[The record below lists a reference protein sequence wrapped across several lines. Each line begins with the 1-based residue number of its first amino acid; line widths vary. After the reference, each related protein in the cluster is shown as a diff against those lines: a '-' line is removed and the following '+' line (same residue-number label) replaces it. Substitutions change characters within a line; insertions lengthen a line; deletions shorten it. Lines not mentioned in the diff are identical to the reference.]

1 MGLLPTTGDMTLAT
15 GSMREPWS
23 PDIISRAIESGD
35 PGLAQEALREID
47 ARLRETR
54 TPAERANLILA
65 RADLYRQSK
74 RFADARNEMDL
85 ALQEAPDDWS
95 TQMQAAF
102 LAGDLSDDEGNPEQ
116 ACEQLTEAL
125 AKYADVI
132 RATDHLR
139 PIYEAAQLRRGLALH
154 RIRCHEDA
162 IPILKET
169 LAFELNGHNRSIVL
183 FKLGV
188 SCSELKMWPEAESY
202 LEQALTPELPND
214 LVWQAHYGLGMVY
227 AYERLLEEA
236 KREFQ
241 ICEQHAP
248 ELAAGGLSLITIYD
262 WLSRISKALGQR
274 ADAERYARL
283 AQPS

>member
-1 MGLLPTTGDMTLAT
+1 
-15 GSMREPWS
+15 MREPS
-23 PDIISRAIESGD
+23 SLDIISRALESGD
-35 PGLAQEALREID
+35 AGLAQEALREID

-54 TPAERANLILA
+54 TPADRANLILA

-85 ALQEAPDDWS
+85 AIQEAPDDWA

-102 LAGDLSDDEGNPEQ
+102 LAGDLFDDEGKPEQ

-125 AKYADVI
+125 AKYAQVI
-132 RATDHLR
+132 KITDQLR

-154 RIRCHEDA
+154 RIRRHKEA

-169 LAFELNGHNRSIVL
+169 LAFELNGQNRSTVL

-188 SCSELKMWPEAESY
+188 SCTELKMWPEAQSY
-202 LEQALTPELPND
+202 LSQSLTPELPND
-214 LVWQAHYGLGMVY
+214 LVWQAHYGLGIVY

-241 ICEQHAP
+241 SCEQHAP
-248 ELAAGGLSLITIYD
+248 ELAAGGLSLTTVYD
-262 WLSRISKALGQR
+262 WLSRITKALGQR
-274 ADAERYARL
+274 AEAERYARL
-283 AQPS
+283 ARPA

>member
-1 MGLLPTTGDMTLAT
+1 MKFVADC
-15 GSMREPWS
+15 MREPS
-23 PDIISRAIESGD
+23 SLDIISRALQSGD
-35 PGLAQEALREID
+35 AGLAQEALREID

-54 TPAERANLILA
+54 TPADRANLILA

-74 RFADARNEMDL
+74 RFADSRNEMDL
-85 ALQEAPDDWS
+85 AIQEAPDDWA

-102 LAGDLSDDEGNPEQ
+102 LAGDLFDDEGKPEQ

-125 AKYADVI
+125 AKYAQVI
-132 RATDHLR
+132 KITGQLR

-154 RIRCHEDA
+154 RIRRHKEA

-169 LAFELNGHNRSIVL
+169 LAFELNRQNRSTVL

-188 SCSELKMWPEAESY
+188 SCTELKMWPEAQSY
-202 LEQALTPELPND
+202 LNQSLTPELPND
-214 LVWQAHYGLGMVY
+214 LVWQAHYGLGIVY

-241 ICEQHAP
+241 SCEQHAP
-248 ELAAGGLSLITIYD
+248 ELAAGGLSLTTVYD

-274 ADAERYARL
+274 AEAEHYARL
-283 AQPS
+283 ARPA